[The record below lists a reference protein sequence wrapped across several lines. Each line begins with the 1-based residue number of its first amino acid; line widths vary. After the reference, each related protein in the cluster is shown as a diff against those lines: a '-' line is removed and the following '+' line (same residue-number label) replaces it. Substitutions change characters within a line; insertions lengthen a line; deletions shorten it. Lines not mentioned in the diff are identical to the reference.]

1 MTTSSHV
8 IKVETTEREQMLDIT
23 RQVSA
28 AVARTGIGQ
37 GIALIA
43 SQHTTAG
50 ITVQEG
56 ADPDV
61 QRDMIQHLVNL
72 TIEDG
77 QLEECPITLK
87 ELYAI
92 VETFT
97 DVLLGIYHHRIEYP
111 GLPAKKH
118 LGEEVPRSAIITLE
132 VPNPLKVA
140 NSDDEPNRQ

>member
-61 QRDMIQHLVNL
+61 QRDMIQHLRAL
-72 TIEDG
+72 
-77 QLEECPITLK
+77 
-87 ELYAI
+87 
-92 VETFT
+92 
-97 DVLLGIYHHRIEYP
+97 
-111 GLPAKKH
+111 
-118 LGEEVPRSAIITLE
+118 VPLDSGFRHAEGNSDAH
-132 VPNPLKVA
+132 LKVA
-140 NSDDEPNRQ
+140 LVGASQGLPVEGGDILLGTWQRVFFCDFDGPRQRKVTITVVG